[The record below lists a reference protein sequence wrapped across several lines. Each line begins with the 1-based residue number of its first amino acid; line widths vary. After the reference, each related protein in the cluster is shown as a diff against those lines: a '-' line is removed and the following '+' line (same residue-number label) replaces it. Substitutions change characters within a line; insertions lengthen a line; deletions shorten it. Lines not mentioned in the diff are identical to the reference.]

1 MKEKKEKKIDWKSRR
16 RVLRVCI
23 KCNGQMYMRDGKLHC
38 FKCKAEVEWDGDD
51 DGESEVPQ

>member
-23 KCNGQMYMRDGKLHC
+23 KCNGQMYLCDGKLHC
-38 FKCKAEVEWDGDD
+38 LKCKVVVDWDGDD
-51 DGESEVPQ
+51 